1 MSIYIGGP
9 HQGTAMEQAPTY
21 TPDSKVKIF
30 KIVKYNKMKIL
41 RNPAREKA
49 IFIKRTVPLY

>member
-30 KIVKYNKMKIL
+30 KIVKYNKMKI
-41 RNPAREKA
+41 
-49 IFIKRTVPLY
+49 

>member
-9 HQGTAMEQAPTY
+9 HQGTAMEQAPSY
-21 TPDSKVKIF
+21 TPDSKVKFF

-41 RNPAREKA
+41 TNPG
-49 IFIKRTVPLY
+49 